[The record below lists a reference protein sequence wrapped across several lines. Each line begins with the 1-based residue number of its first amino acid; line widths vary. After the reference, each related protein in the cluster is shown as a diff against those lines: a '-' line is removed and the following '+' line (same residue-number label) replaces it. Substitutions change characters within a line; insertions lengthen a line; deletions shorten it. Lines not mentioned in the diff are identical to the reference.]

1 MINIF
6 VSVPQMKLLGI
17 KDDLLLR
24 DVLRAVYRL
33 PIKDDADEY
42 SLVKNLIGKEETLN
56 LYGSSFG
63 RRESALQVL
72 TCKLE
77 EVISQSFQKEYI
89 LKELMAAF
97 QLMSIESWGIPI
109 NKNALKIECQKAL
122 VLYQESYS
130 ELQKRAFA
138 EGIEL
143 EPEIV
148 SKRFSFS
155 AESPALNNQLA
166 KVRKLWK
173 HTLLLDYEK
182 LAKHIRGNRLYCKW
196 ENYAAVSG
204 RIQSHEPNIQGF
216 PRIVREC
223 TILPNQ
229 RDVLIRADYVSEE
242 LVIMAILAKDTQLL
256 CDIQSG
262 VDLHAR
268 MAAMLFGKDVDQV
281 LDEERKL
288 SKRMTFAC
296 LYGAGSNTLKAM
308 AEEKNML
315 KSLSGSAI
323 QRIIKNGYP
332 AMKALE
338 ERSKKTNQIVFID
351 GSVLKLSDIKKQY
364 SAVNRMI
371 QGSGSIILKQV
382 VDDLFKQLPEE
393 ARIVCLIHDEVIVE
407 APLEKAEQ
415 CIRIVLDVM
424 CNVLSNFKIDVEMPV
439 DVARIGGLL

>member
-1 MINIF
+1 MIDIWVN
-6 VSVPQMKLLGI
+6 VPQMSLLGI
-17 KDDLLLR
+17 QGDLLLR
-24 DVLRAVYRL
+24 DVLRAIYRL
-33 PIKDDADEY
+33 PVKDDADEY
-42 SLVKNLIGKEETLN
+42 SLVKSLIGKEDTLN
-56 LYGSSFG
+56 LYGGSFK
-63 RRESALQVL
+63 RRENALQVL

-77 EVISQSFQKEYI
+77 DVISQSFQKEYI
-89 LKELMAAF
+89 LKELVAAF

-109 NKNALKIECQKAL
+109 HKNTLKIECQKAL
-122 VLYQESYS
+122 VLYQESYN
-130 ELQKRAFA
+130 ELQKMAFA

-143 EPEIV
+143 EPEIIY
-148 SKRFSFS
+148 KRFSFS

-182 LAKHIRGNRLYCKW
+182 LAKYIHGDRLFCKW

-204 RIQSHEPNIQGF
+204 RIQSHEPNVQGF
-216 PRIVREC
+216 PKTVRERC
-223 TILPNQ
+223 ILPNNGN
-229 RDVLIRADYVSEE
+229 VLIRADYVSEE
-242 LVIMAILAKDTQLL
+242 LVLMAILAKDTQLL
-256 CDIQSG
+256 GDIRCG

-268 MAAMLFGKDVDQV
+268 MAAMLFDKDVDVV

-296 LYGAGSNTLKAM
+296 LYGAGCNTLKAM
-308 AEEKNML
+308 ANEVDML
-315 KSLSGSAI
+315 KNLSGSAI

-338 ERSKKTNQIVFID
+338 ERSKKTNQIVLID

-382 VDDLFKQLPEE
+382 MDDLFKQLPEE

-407 APLEKAEQ
+407 VPKEKEEH
-415 CIRIVLDVM
+415 CIRIVSDVM
-424 CNVLSNFKIDVEMPV
+424 CNVLSNYEIDVEMPV
-439 DVARIGGLL
+439 DVAGIGGLL